1 MAEKKAIDEI
11 SKMIANGISTMSER
25 DKRDRLDDIKKAYK
39 DAKPKEFARTGGFG
53 GLFSGSSTRSALSNG
68 YTKEEIQ
75 DWFTDP
81 DTYEEELRNLSRFL
95 YISKGIFYTAIN
107 FYTNLPTL
115 DYNIIPVFY
124 DFDPKNIDAIL
135 RSKQAVADYADNVL
149 DKAAV
154 RNIIKAV
161 LKDGAYY
168 GYERKAGKSYYMQR
182 LQNNYCREGQ
192 LVNGL
197 PSIEFDF
204 SFFDEDEEMLES
216 YDAEFATKYRA
227 YQNDD
232 DLQWQ
237 QLEPSKSLCI
247 PMESEDFNFP
257 ALTGIFDDLM
267 DLDDYYNYMKDTV
280 DMETEKVV
288 VQKPPMNEET
298 GEMLVE
304 PDDILFFQEA
314 LAYVFD
320 ERYKVVSTPFEIDTI
335 DFTKNK
341 MSNSGFDGVDKMK
354 DATWNGTGIAKPV
367 FGETDSASGLKVN
380 YEINASFVFAI
391 IEKLERWLKQR
402 LPDIGTKRFGF
413 KIEYLRTTNVYK
425 KETFEMHYKL
435 LGVGGALSPLISS
448 VGMNPESYIKLLQM
462 ENLEGVKDHL
472 RVPESMHTQTG
483 GSGDEAGAP
492 TKDDDELGDS
502 GEQTRDNK

>member
-1 MAEKKAIDEI
+1 MFYE
-11 SKMIANGISTMSER
+11 GISTMSEQE
-25 DKRDRLDDIKKAYK
+25 KKERLEKIRTQYKDSKASKFARVGGLGGSSSSVGRAALSDDYTKADIK
-39 DAKPKEFARTGGFG
+39 
-53 GLFSGSSTRSALSNG
+53 
-68 YTKEEIQ
+68 

-81 DTYEEELRNLSRFL
+81 DSYAEELRNLSRFL
-95 YISKGIFYTAIN
+95 YVSKGIFYTAIN

-115 DYNIIPVFY
+115 DYNIIPIFY
-124 DFDPKNIDAIL
+124 DFDTKNIDAIL
-135 RSKQAVADYADNVL
+135 RSKQAVADYADEIL
-149 DKAAV
+149 DKSAV

-161 LKDGAYY
+161 LKDGAYF

-182 LQNNYCREGQ
+182 LQNDFCREGQ
-192 LVNGL
+192 LVNGI

-204 SFFDEDEEMLES
+204 SFFDDDEDGSLLEG
-216 YDAEFATKYRA
+216 YDAEFTTKFRA
-227 YQNDD
+227 YQNDE

-237 QLEPSKSLCI
+237 QLEPKKSLCI

-257 ALTGIFDDLM
+257 ALTGIFDDLI
-267 DLDDYYNYMKDTV
+267 DLDDYYKYMKDTV
-280 DMETEKVV
+280 DMETEKVI
-288 VQKPPMNEET
+288 VQNPPMNEET
-298 GEMLVE
+298 GEMIVE
-304 PDDILFFQEA
+304 VDDILFFQSA
-314 LAYVFD
+314 LESVFD
-320 ERYKVVSTPFEIDTI
+320 SRYKVVSTPFKINTI

-367 FGETDSASGLKVN
+367 FGETDSSSGLKVN

-413 KIEYLRTTNVYK
+413 KIEYLRTTNVYR

-435 LGVGGALSPLISS
+435 LSIGGALSPLISS

-462 ENLEGVKDHL
+462 ENLEGIKDHL
-472 RVPESMHTQTG
+472 RIPESMHTQ
-483 GSGDEAGAP
+483 SGDDGEGEKGAP
-492 TKDDDELGDS
+492 EKGDEELGDS
-502 GEQTRDNK
+502 GEQTRDRDTNEE